1 MRMAAIAEEILAQL
15 ELDYGSSSTDEGNMV
30 KMLVYLASWRP
41 CNSCGERVLY
51 IDDNNARTDTQ
62 FVCGRCLER
71 AERELRSLMGM
82 VRPGGIVPDEPN

>member
-15 ELDYGSSSTDEGNMV
+15 ELYDESPFTDEGNMV
-30 KMLVYLASWRP
+30 KMLVFLATWRP

-51 IDDNNARTDTQ
+51 IDDNARTDTQ